1 MCLPYPTPRWTRWQT
16 KQKDKRRKERKTKR
30 QEDRKIETD
39 TMVKQCKMLTSLNL
53 RWTRWQRESSLCF
66 QHHEPWEFYSQES
79 EICFQK
85 LKMHVRK
92 CSCPKVNVG
101 WNLHV
106 QLCFILSFR
115 QIWYIVWMES
125 FSEFWY
131 FDVLHTFIQKNLW
144 ISYFD
149 GICTISKMLSLST
162 AKLTPY
168 IV

>member
-53 RWTRWQRESSLCF
+53 RWTRWQRESSSNTMRR
-66 QHHEPWEFYSQES
+66 EFNSQES
-79 EICFQK
+79 EIYFQK
-85 LKMHVRK
+85 LKMHVQK